1 MRKEQIKRDC
11 LNHGKFRLH
20 EFDLDPVPLDISH
33 TGQRLFTVK
42 QTIYKAFFEVRF
54 NKIHPLPIFPHTHQ
68 NHVHSMHLLLIFMFI
83 HTPLSKVKNKK
94 NNNRNKLICIYNIK
108 KDCHFNMWM
117 LNVLCE
123 IYLYINRNCTYL
135 FKTIWSQTTS

>member
-1 MRKEQIKRDC
+1 MHNEQIKRDC
-11 LNHGKFRLH
+11 LSHGKFCFH
-20 EFDLDPVPLDISH
+20 EFDLDPVPRDISH

-42 QTIYKAFFEVRF
+42 QTIYKALSEVLF

-68 NHVHSMHLLLIFMFI
+68 TQVHGMHLLLILWSFTLHI
-83 HTPLSKVKNKK
+83 LKYKIKK
-94 NNNRNKLICIYNIK
+94 KNNRNKLICIYSIK

-135 FKTIWSQTTS
+135 FKMIWSQTTS